1 MSKKCGGSVLGSEN
15 MIICIYLKMHFGL
28 ITNYLQNFCSPK
40 KLKYFFYPTSF
51 CSKTD
56 ILKNVL
62 TVFAHIVKASGV
74 QNNFHCK
81 NKILFCVTQTVKFWN
96 DTRVHK

>member
-1 MSKKCGGSVLGSEN
+1 MWKLSIYNFFLCKEN
-15 MIICIYLKMHFGL
+15 IIICIYLKMHYGL

-40 KLKYFFYPTSF
+40 KQKYFFYPRSC

-62 TVFAHIVKASGV
+62 TVFAHTVKVSGV
-74 QNNFHCK
+74 QNNFDLH
-81 NKILFCVTQTVKFWN
+81 
-96 DTRVHK
+96 